1 MHQNGVAPFWYFMSN
16 NNIMTR
22 EGDSIVRLSLRRKG
36 KNVDKLYIFCKK

>member
-22 EGDSIVRLSLRRKG
+22 EGGLYREIIVMKKRKE
-36 KNVDKLYIFCKK
+36 CR